1 MGGNISPTHYLMQ
14 LNLIAMA
21 RSKSSDAWMKEHFDD
36 EFVARAQQEGYRSR
50 ATYKLLEVNDKDKLL
65 KRGMTVVDLGAAPGG
80 WSQVVADIVGE
91 EGMVVALDILPM
103 DPLPGVEVLLGDFQE
118 AAVFNHLLD
127 TLGGR
132 PVDVVMSD
140 MAPNMSGM
148 RSIDQ
153 PRAIYLCEL
162 TLDLARS
169 VLKPGGTM
177 LLKLFQGEGSDE
189 FIRECRNTFRKVVI
203 RKPAAS
209 RARSREVYVLALNYF
224 VV

>member
-1 MGGNISPTHYLMQ
+1 
-14 LNLIAMA
+14 MA
-21 RSKSSDAWMKEHFDD
+21 RSKSSGEWLKEHFDD

-50 ATYKLLEVNDKDKLL
+50 ATYKLLEINDKDKLL

-103 DPLPGVEVLLGDFQE
+103 DPLPGVEVLQGDFQE
-118 AAVFNHLLD
+118 EEVFQQLLD
-127 TLGGR
+127 TLDGR
-132 PVDVVMSD
+132 PVDLVMSD

-153 PRAIYLCEL
+153 PKAMYLCEL

-177 LLKLFQGEGSDE
+177 LLKLFQGEGSEE
-189 FIRECRNTFRKVVI
+189 FIRECRSSFRKVVI
-203 RKPAAS
+203 RKPMAS

-224 VV
+224 V

>member
-1 MGGNISPTHYLMQ
+1 
-14 LNLIAMA
+14 MA
-21 RSKSSDAWMKEHFDD
+21 RSKSSDGWLKEHFDD

-50 ATYKLLEVNDKDKLL
+50 ATYKLLEINEKDKLL

-80 WSQVVADIVGE
+80 WSQIVADIVGD

-103 DPLPGVEVLLGDFQE
+103 DPLPGVEVLQGDFQE
-118 AAVFNHLLD
+118 EEAFNCLLA
-127 TLGGR
+127 TLDGR
-132 PVDVVMSD
+132 PVDLVMSD

-148 RSIDQ
+148 RSVDQ

-162 TLDLARS
+162 TLDLARN
-169 VLKPGGTM
+169 VLKPGGNM

-189 FIRECRNTFRKVVI
+189 FVKECRKNFRKVVI

-224 VV
+224 V

>member
-1 MGGNISPTHYLMQ
+1 
-14 LNLIAMA
+14 MA

-50 ATYKLLEVNDKDKLL
+50 ASYKLLEINEKDKLL

-80 WSQVVADIVGE
+80 WSQIVADIVGE
-91 EGMVVALDILPM
+91 EGMVVALDILAM
-103 DPLPGVEVLLGDFQE
+103 DPLPGVEVLQGDFQE
-118 AAVFNHLLD
+118 EEAFNRLLD

-132 PVDVVMSD
+132 PVDLVMSD

-148 RSIDQ
+148 RSVDQ
-153 PRAIYLCEL
+153 PRAMYLCEL

-169 VLKPGGTM
+169 VLKPGGNM
-177 LLKLFQGEGSDE
+177 LLKLFQGEGSDA
-189 FIRECRNTFRKVVI
+189 FVKECRNSFRKVVI

-224 VV
+224 V

>member
-1 MGGNISPTHYLMQ
+1 
-14 LNLIAMA
+14 
-21 RSKSSDAWMKEHFDD
+21 MKEHFDD

-50 ATYKLLEVNDKDKLL
+50 ASYKLLEINEKDRLL

-80 WSQVVADIVGE
+80 WSQIVADIVGE

-103 DPLPGVEVLLGDFQE
+103 DPLPGVEVLQGDFLE
-118 AAVFNHLLD
+118 EEVFNRLLD

-132 PVDVVMSD
+132 PVDLVMSD

-153 PRAIYLCEL
+153 PRAMYLCEL

-169 VLKPGGTM
+169 VLKPGGSM
-177 LLKLFQGEGSDE
+177 LLKLFQGEGSDA
-189 FIRECRNTFRKVVI
+189 FVKECRNSFRKVVI

-209 RARSREVYVLALNYF
+209 RSRSREVYLLALNYF

>member
-1 MGGNISPTHYLMQ
+1 
-14 LNLIAMA
+14 MA
-21 RSKSSDAWMKEHFDD
+21 RSKSSDGWLKEHFDD

-50 ATYKLLEVNDKDKLL
+50 ATYKLLEINEKDKLL

-80 WSQVVADIVGE
+80 WSQIVADIVGD

-103 DPLPGVEVLLGDFQE
+103 DPLPGVEVLQGDFQE
-118 AAVFNHLLD
+118 EEAFNRLLA
-127 TLGGR
+127 TLDGR
-132 PVDVVMSD
+132 PVDLVMSD

-148 RSIDQ
+148 RSVDQ
-153 PRAIYLCEL
+153 PRAMYLCEL

-169 VLKPGGTM
+169 VLKPGGNM

-189 FIRECRNTFRKVVI
+189 FVKECRKNFRKVVI

-224 VV
+224 V

>member
-1 MGGNISPTHYLMQ
+1 
-14 LNLIAMA
+14 MA
-21 RSKSSDAWMKEHFDD
+21 RSKSSGEWLKEHFDD

-50 ATYKLLEVNDKDKLL
+50 ATYKLLEINDKDKLL

-80 WSQVVADIVGE
+80 WSQIVADIVGE

-103 DPLPGVEVLLGDFQE
+103 DPLLGVEVLLGDFQE
-118 AAVFNHLLD
+118 EEVFNLLLD

-189 FIRECRNTFRKVVI
+189 FIKECRTSFRKVVI

-224 VV
+224 V

>member
-1 MGGNISPTHYLMQ
+1 
-14 LNLIAMA
+14 MA
-21 RSKSSDAWMKEHFDD
+21 RSKSSDSWMKEHFDD

-50 ATYKLLEVNDKDKLL
+50 ASYKLLEINEKDKLL
-65 KRGMTVVDLGAAPGG
+65 KKGMTVVDLGAAPGG
-80 WSQVVADIVGE
+80 WSQIVADIVGE

-103 DPLPGVEVLLGDFQE
+103 DPLPGVAVLQGDFQE
-118 AAVFNHLLD
+118 EEAFNRLLD

-132 PVDVVMSD
+132 PVDLVMSD

-153 PRAIYLCEL
+153 PKAMYLCEL

-169 VLKPGGTM
+169 VLKPGGNM

-189 FIRECRNTFRKVVI
+189 FVKECRNSFRKVII

-224 VV
+224 V

>member
-1 MGGNISPTHYLMQ
+1 
-14 LNLIAMA
+14 MA
-21 RSKSSDAWMKEHFDD
+21 RSKSSDGWLKEHFDD
-36 EFVARAQQEGYRSR
+36 EYVARAQQEGYRSR
-50 ATYKLLEVNDKDKLL
+50 ATYKLLEINEKDKLL
-65 KRGMTVVDLGAAPGG
+65 KKGMTVVDLGAAPGG
-80 WSQVVADIVGE
+80 WSQMVADIVGE

-103 DPLPGVEVLLGDFQE
+103 DPLPGVEVLQGDFQE
-118 AAVFNHLLD
+118 EEVFHRLLD

-132 PVDVVMSD
+132 PVDLVMSD

-153 PRAIYLCEL
+153 PKAMYLCEL
-162 TLDLARS
+162 TLDLARN
-169 VLKPGGTM
+169 VLKPGGNM

-189 FIRECRNTFRKVVI
+189 FVKECRKSFRKVVI

-224 VV
+224 V